1 MPSSKA
7 GAGDLERAVLDV
19 LWDQQPDQWATVRSV
34 HAELV
39 EQRDLAYTT
48 VMTVMDRLARKDLV
62 EQRRDGRAYLYRAR
76 ASRGEMTADMMRATL
91 DDLGSGDR
99 PAALVAFVEDASAE
113 DVAALRA
120 ALDRL
125 TNSS

>member
-1 MPSSKA
+1 MSSSKA

-19 LWDQQPDQWATVRSV
+19 LWDRQLDDWVTVRTV
-34 HAELV
+34 HAELA
-39 EQRDLAYTT
+39 ERRDLAYTT
-48 VMTVMDRLARKDLV
+48 VMTVLDRLARKELV

-76 ASRGEMTADMMRATL
+76 ASRGEMSAEMMRATL
-91 DDLGSGDR
+91 DDLGSDDR

-125 TNSS
+125 TPPA